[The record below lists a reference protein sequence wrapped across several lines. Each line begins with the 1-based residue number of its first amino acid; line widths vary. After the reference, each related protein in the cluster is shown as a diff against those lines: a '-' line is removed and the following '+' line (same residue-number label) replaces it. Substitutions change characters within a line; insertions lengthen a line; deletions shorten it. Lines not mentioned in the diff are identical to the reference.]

1 MPAVLK
7 TAAHLLL
14 FLAAIVV
21 FYLGLGVGLQVS
33 PLWGTVL
40 WIAAG
45 ALLAVNI
52 LWLVRSPVT
61 RSLN

>member
-1 MPAVLK
+1 MPTALK
-7 TAAHLLL
+7 VTAHLLL
-14 FLAAIVV
+14 FLAAIIV

-45 ALLAVNI
+45 ALIAVNI
-52 LWLVRSPVT
+52 LWLVRK
-61 RSLN
+61 RE